1 MADLGSKLQ
10 LIQGQA
16 VVAFEQPADLVLDVP
31 VSGSPATADDAI
43 LAFARDSVALDG
55 LKVTLL
61 DAASTDRLTWLAYPK
76 AGKSGTD
83 LNRDL
88 IRERLLGWGLRPVR
102 QVALDDLWSA
112 LRIRVC

>member
-1 MADLGSKLQ
+1 MADLSSKLQ
-10 LIQGQA
+10 LKQGQA
-16 VVAFEQPADLVLDVP
+16 VVAFEQPADLDLALP
-31 VSGSPATADDAI
+31 VGNSPVTADDTV

-55 LKVTLL
+55 LKATLL
-61 DAASTDRLTWLAYPK
+61 DAAATDRLTWLAYPK